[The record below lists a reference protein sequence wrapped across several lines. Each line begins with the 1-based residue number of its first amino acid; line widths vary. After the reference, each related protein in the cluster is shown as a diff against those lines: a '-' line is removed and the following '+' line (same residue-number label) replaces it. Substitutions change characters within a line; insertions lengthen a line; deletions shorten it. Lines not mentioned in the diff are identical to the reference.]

1 MKPRDRILD
10 AAMTVFRRHGFRRSS
25 IEQAAEAAGLT
36 RQALYHHFKSKEALF
51 RAVIERLHETAL
63 AAEIAA
69 ANAAEKAGGGLA
81 DILIAGVTA
90 RLRQLIASLDG
101 SPHIEELFSEHLTQ
115 ARDLYQKY
123 AGLYVAQGAATIERV
138 CRKQRLALADGMTP
152 PKLAHC
158 LEMAIN
164 GAKSAYPGMQPADA
178 FIDDPHHHGADAG
191 RRRRHPLAEAI
202 IGKVRHQED
211 CPEKAHS
218 PKIWRSQMST
228 MTING
233 RLAPLP
239 DDPDALLVDVIRDD
253 LDLTGTKLVC
263 GAGVCGACT
272 VLVDGAPVVSCLMP
286 ARAAA
291 NTSVTTVEGI
301 GATQLHPVQKAFMAH
316 DALQCGFCTPGFVVE
331 AAAFCDSW
339 RATKGTA
346 TPSREEIGA
355 ALSGHLCRCGAY
367 DGIFNAVAAACAGQF
382 DGIEFA
388 PPRVEARAKVTGSA
402 KYTVD
407 IRHDGQQEG
416 IILRSLSRT
425 PASPISISRRRA
437 RCPASAPWSRCSATT
452 AWCAMSAIPSPPL
465 RQRTA
470 RPPLAAI
477 AAIKMTSERLPSVIG
492 LDAARKPDSPVVFEK
507 SSRKKAG
514 NVSEG
519 TPAPAAW
526 NGNVRGPSAAFS
538 QKAKKARN
546 WVAAARE
553 QQNPW
558 LVEGIFRTGTQ
569 SHTSLE
575 PHATVARF
583 DGDRL
588 TVHASTQSV
597 FHVMEL
603 IAKRYKLGHDKVRVI
618 ADHVGGGF
626 GSKGTLGMETTA
638 AIDLAREAK
647 APVRIAYDRH
657 EELSVTGYRPAA
669 ELKIALLPSE
679 QGDLKAL
686 SLTAHADTGA
696 ATNSTLAGL
705 ARLIYPAEAKEL
717 ADYDVISNLPPGAPF
732 RGPGGPPMA
741 FALEQ
746 AIDEAAL
753 RMKLD
758 PIALRKRWDPNPNR
772 QRLYDWAA
780 GLDVWRNRKT
790 AAAQTGRY
798 RRGVGVATG
807 YWLYIW
813 QPGVK
818 IELKVEG
825 GRLIA
830 STATQ
835 DIGQGSRTVIAN
847 TVAHEFGLEPHDVE
861 VRIGD
866 SDLPVGPGAGGSRST
881 ASVIP
886 PTLLAVQ
893 KLKDAI
899 EQHAK
904 RKPVPGSNAPWREM
918 IAASP
923 DLSAVSVRPEDA
935 KPTAPGI
942 RSPLK
947 RGGLHRHHLR
957 LDDAALFQPRDRR
970 RRAEFGAGDRG
981 RGRYLARP
989 CPRAQ
994 RPYRHRRR
1002 QDRRPGAGAQPG
1014 HGLGDPGPRLCAL

>member
-1 MKPRDRILD
+1 M
-10 AAMTVFRRHGFRRSS
+10 S
-25 IEQAAEAAGLT
+25 
-36 RQALYHHFKSKEALF
+36 
-51 RAVIERLHETAL
+51 
-63 AAEIAA
+63 
-69 ANAAEKAGGGLA
+69 A
-81 DILIAGVTA
+81 D
-90 RLRQLIASLDG
+90 
-101 SPHIEELFSEHLTQ
+101 
-115 ARDLYQKY
+115 
-123 AGLYVAQGAATIERV
+123 
-138 CRKQRLALADGMTP
+138 
-152 PKLAHC
+152 
-158 LEMAIN
+158 
-164 GAKSAYPGMQPADA
+164 
-178 FIDDPHHHGADAG
+178 
-191 RRRRHPLAEAI
+191 RRRRF
-202 IGKVRHQED
+202 R
-211 CPEKAHS
+211 
-218 PKIWRSQMST
+218 R
-228 MTING
+228 
-233 RLAPLP
+233 R
-239 DDPDALLVDVIRDD
+239 
-253 LDLTGTKLVC
+253 
-263 GAGVCGACT
+263 
-272 VLVDGAPVVSCLMP
+272 
-286 ARAAA
+286 
-291 NTSVTTVEGI
+291 
-301 GATQLHPVQKAFMAH
+301 
-316 DALQCGFCTPGFVVE
+316 
-331 AAAFCDSW
+331 
-339 RATKGTA
+339 
-346 TPSREEIGA
+346 
-355 ALSGHLCRCGAY
+355 
-367 DGIFNAVAAACAGQF
+367 
-382 DGIEFA
+382 
-388 PPRVEARAKVTGSA
+388 PRRRGTGSRPRA
-402 KYTVD
+402 SSK
-407 IRHDGQQEG
+407 IR
-416 IILRSLSRT
+416 
-425 PASPISISRRRA
+425 
-437 RCPASAPWSRCSATT
+437 
-452 AWCAMSAIPSPPL
+452 
-465 RQRTA
+465 
-470 RPPLAAI
+470 
-477 AAIKMTSERLPSVIG
+477 
-492 LDAARKPDSPVVFEK
+492 
-507 SSRKKAG
+507 
-514 NVSEG
+514 
-519 TPAPAAW
+519 
-526 NGNVRGPSAAFS
+526 
-538 QKAKKARN
+538 
-546 WVAAARE
+546 
-553 QQNPW
+553 W
-558 LVEGIFRTGTQ
+558 LVEGIFRTDTQ

-669 ELKIALLPSE
+669 EMKIALLPSE

-753 RMKLD
+753 RMKVD

-923 DLSAVSVRPEDA
+923 DLSAVSVRPEDS

-942 RSPLK
+942 RSPLREAGFIGIIFGWMMRRFSNLAIGAGVPSSVQVIEVEVDTWLGHVRVLNVHTGIAVGK
-947 RGGLHRHHLR
+947 IAAPALARSQATGSVIQGLGYALYEARETDPRSGDVLSAGMEDYRIPGIADTPAISVHFDEGGFDHVLGGSVGIGEVATVPTSPALANAIRNATGIR
-957 LDDAALFQPRDRR
+957 LTEIPIRPDRLIAALK
-970 RRAEFGAGDRG
+970 G
-981 RGRYLARP
+981 RTA
-989 CPRAQ
+989 A
-994 RPYRHRRR
+994 
-1002 QDRRPGAGAQPG
+1002 
-1014 HGLGDPGPRLCAL
+1014 